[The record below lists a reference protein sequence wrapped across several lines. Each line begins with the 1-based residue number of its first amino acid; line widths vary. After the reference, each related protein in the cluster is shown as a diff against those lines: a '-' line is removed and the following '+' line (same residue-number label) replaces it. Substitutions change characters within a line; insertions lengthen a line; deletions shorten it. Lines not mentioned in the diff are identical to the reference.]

1 MYYNIY
7 THTHYNITYYIILN
21 YSIFDYNI
29 LHYIISYYS
38 IISYYIIYIIIFLYT
53 LYMYSF
59 IPVYIYT
66 HTHSS
71 LIRFG
76 DPTEEEPFF
85 HHSGPSLQPL

>member
-1 MYYNIY
+1 
-7 THTHYNITYYIILN
+7 
-21 YSIFDYNI
+21 
-29 LHYIISYYS
+29 
-38 IISYYIIYIIIFLYT
+38 
-53 LYMYSF
+53 MYSF

-85 HHSGPSLQPL
+85 SSFRPLSSTLIATLYLHPIRITTAPPLKSTLNRGAASS